1 MICVSM
7 ATRVSS
13 SHILCKKLLQSLV
26 CDCMCVTNKI
36 IKLLKTSILTNAHD
50 SLLVKLRR
58 RQSESAWTL
67 NMYMQ
72 N

>member
-13 SHILCKKLLQSLV
+13 SRVLCKKLLQSPL
-26 CDCMCVTNKI
+26 CDRMCVTNQI

-50 SLLVKLRR
+50 SLLVKSRR
-58 RQSESAWTL
+58 RQSESAWTV